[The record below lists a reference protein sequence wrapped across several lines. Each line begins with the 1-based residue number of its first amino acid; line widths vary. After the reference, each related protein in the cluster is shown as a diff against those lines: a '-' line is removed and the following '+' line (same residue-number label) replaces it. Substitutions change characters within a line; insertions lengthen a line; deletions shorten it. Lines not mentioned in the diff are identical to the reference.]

1 MFFFALPGFFL
12 KVQLVSLKSLFDLL
26 SPAIQLSFVAHFNLW
41 NVLDCGFIPEDVP
54 QQSGEIIEA
63 FKRK

>member
-1 MFFFALPGFFL
+1 LYTFPGFFL
-12 KVQLVSLKSLFDLL
+12 KVQLVSLKSLLDLL
-26 SPAIQLSFVAHFNLW
+26 SPAIQLSFVAPFNLW

-63 FKRK
+63 VKGK